1 MLLAQA
7 ALCRSKIKPFLIT
20 RDARMTSCHSACAV
34 IITLV
39 LCGNFAWAQI
49 PVTKKARPKSVQKTA
64 IIKIDGP
71 IDYKLAKFFDTRL
84 KQAQQAGVDLLVVE
98 IDSPGGLK
106 TESLDIA
113 EKLRDVDWAYTVA
126 FIPREAISGGAL
138 IAFGCDEIV
147 ISPTA
152 NFGDIGEIYLDP
164 EANAF
169 RFVPAKYKSYLVSA
183 ARNLAVA
190 KGRPPELVEALID
203 KDALVYV
210 REVPRGKPL
219 YKVVHVGSDEKP
231 GEPWELVKETGPE
244 RFLTV
249 SGARACELGIAETI
263 GETQADLANEFH
275 FEAGNV
281 RQFKANWTDAV
292 VYYLNTPFVTGL
304 LVVIGLIALYIEFS
318 ASGRWHRR
326 TDGRFVR
333 GPVLLE
339 SISGR
344 NLNVAGGVA
353 VYCGNRF
360 PSR

>member
-1 MLLAQA
+1 MRNSNDFVVTRRAVSESPGFPFCAAILTVVFCCNLA
-7 ALCRSKIKPFLIT
+7 S
-20 RDARMTSCHSACAV
+20 
-34 IITLV
+34 
-39 LCGNFAWAQI
+39 AQI

-64 IIKIDGP
+64 IIKINGP
-71 IDYKLAKFFDTRL
+71 IDYKLSKFFDTRL
-84 KQAQQAGVDLLVVE
+84 KQAQKAGVDLLVVE

-106 TESLDIA
+106 TESLEIA

-147 ISPTA
+147 ISPSA

-183 ARNLAVA
+183 ATSLAKA

-203 KDALVYV
+203 KDVLVYW

-219 YKVVHVGSDEKP
+219 YKAVHVGSDEKP
-231 GEPWELVKETGPE
+231 GEPWKLIKETGPE

-249 SGARACELGIAETI
+249 SGTRAREIGIAETL
-263 GETQADLANEFH
+263 GETQADLAKEFH
-275 FEAGNV
+275 FEPNEV

-292 VYYLNTPFVTGL
+292 VYYLNTPFVTGM

-318 ASGRWHRR
+318 APGVGIGGLTAGLCATLFFWSRFLGGTSTWLEVAPVCRR
-326 TDGRFVR
+326 NYF
-333 GPVLLE
+333 
-339 SISGR
+339 
-344 NLNVAGGVA
+344 
-353 VYCGNRF
+353 YCG
-360 PSR
+360 